1 MWYGYTM
8 IVLISGI
15 LGISPEIYEAAEID
29 GATSWDKF
37 RYVTLPNLRTIL
49 IYTLV
54 TSLIG
59 GLQMF
64 YIPQLLVAKS
74 GPDNATLQQAAL
86 FTIRRLVEVTCITVL
101 LS

>member
-1 MWYGYTM
+1 M

-64 YIPQLLVAKS
+64 DIPQLLIISYIKEKVSEYNKNYYCVIHIDRAYVK
-74 GPDNATLQQAAL
+74 
-86 FTIRRLVEVTCITVL
+86 
-101 LS
+101 